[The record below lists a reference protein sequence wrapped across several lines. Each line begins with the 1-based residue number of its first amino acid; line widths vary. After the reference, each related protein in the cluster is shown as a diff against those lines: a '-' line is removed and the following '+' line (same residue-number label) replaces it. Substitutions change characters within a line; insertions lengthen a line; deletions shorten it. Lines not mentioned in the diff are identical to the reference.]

1 MRWHPATA
9 PASSSFL
16 EHVSRQRQ
24 PLAAHLAAAQGVEF
38 SDGVLRITAP
48 AGDHWL
54 RDALGRKGNRT
65 VLEDCLRSVWGDEAK
80 WRLAEGSARLAREPE
95 AEQVP
100 DHPALKHPTVQA
112 ALDIFGGTVE
122 SIDEGER

>member
-1 MRWHPATA
+1 MPRCSIPRIPGWSRT
-9 PASSSFL
+9 SFW
-16 EHVSRQRQ
+16 Q
-24 PLAAHLAAAQGVEF
+24 P
-38 SDGVLRITAP
+38 STRP

-54 RDALGRKGNRT
+54 RDALGRKGNRV
-65 VLEDCLRSVWGDEAK
+65 VLEDCLHSVWGGTAT
-80 WRLAEGSARLAREPE
+80 WRLAEGSAVSAAEPQ
-95 AEQVP
+95 AAAVP